1 MRNGLLLG
9 GLAVVLAAVAL
20 VISVIALISPPAAPD
35 EPDDYEFHQSDR
47 EEFTVDLVK
56 QALRRYDEEGRE
68 ATLGYYNSPESAVG
82 EWYVFIYDENDQAI
96 AHPNQDLLGRD
107 LKGDLGVDVAGY
119 RFGAVIAGAGEQGL
133 WVDYLF
139 LNPNTGNQEFKH
151 AWVVRHDGLLFGSG
165 WYQVL
170 PNLPLDVTRA
180 DPAEYTVAFVDRAVR
195 YYRAHGRAGAVQYY
209 NTPESVDR
217 DWYVFIVDE
226 NEELI
231 AHRDP
236 SLLGKHIDELGS
248 TIDGVKFS
256 ELEVTEAGRWV
267 DYVFLNPATGGE
279 GIKHSWVVRYEGLV
293 IGSGWYE

>member
-1 MRNGLLLG
+1 MAVLL
-9 GLAVVLAAVAL
+9 V
-20 VISVIALISPPAAPD
+20 
-35 EPDDYEFHQSDR
+35 DYEFHQSDR

-68 ATLGYYNSPESAVG
+68 ATLS
-82 EWYVFIYDENDQAI
+82 
-96 AHPNQDLLGRD
+96 
-107 LKGDLGVDVAGY
+107 
-119 RFGAVIAGAGEQGL
+119 
-133 WVDYLF
+133 
-139 LNPNTGNQEFKH
+139 
-151 AWVVRHDGLLFGSG
+151 
-165 WYQVL
+165 
-170 PNLPLDVTRA
+170 
-180 DPAEYTVAFVDRAVR
+180 

-236 SLLGKHIDELGS
+236 SLLGKHIDELGN
-248 TIDGVKFS
+248 TVDGQKFS